1 VWFWT
6 NFLLRCQLRFTM
18 ILISWLK
25 WLVFSM
31 TAYSNPS
38 AAFKLHSGNLTSKE
52 KHLIMKLKCLI
63 KNAAKHP
70 HAPVVKAVEQSGHSS
85 TSSALLLRDDLIARL
100 HESDLKQQENAT
112 AILCE
117 LREMRRV
124 SSSLAFPWLVFS

>member
-1 VWFWT
+1 MPTALHHDFDKLAQVARLFNDGLFKSKRRLQAAQWQFD
-6 NFLLRCQLRFTM
+6 
-18 ILISWLK
+18 LK
-25 WLVFSM
+25 RKTLNHEVKVF
-31 TAYSNPS
+31 N
-38 AAFKLHSGNLTSKE
+38 
-52 KHLIMKLKCLI
+52 

-85 TSSALLLRDDLIARL
+85 ASSALLLRDDLIARL

-124 SSSLAFPWLVFS
+124 SSSLAFPWPVFS